1 MKRRYDDVLVYTGI
15 RWLPISEL
23 LYLNTPVN
31 LLCYNSQKDET
42 KIVKVTVTKE
52 NDSHSHMEKV
62 HHLTLSTNDE
72 VDLLDEPYLLYVNH
86 QTRERTE
93 VPDVNENSV
102 RVFTF
107 EVNNLIMRS
116 EARTR
121 KVMKLED
128 KEVIKETYI
137 VDVEDNYY
145 LLTKASE
152 DSIPVFK

>member
-1 MKRRYDDVLVYTGI
+1 MKRRYDNVLVYTGI

-23 LYLNTPVN
+23 VYSETPMN

-42 KIVKVTVTKE
+42 KIVKVTATKE
-52 NDSHSHMEKV
+52 KDAHMEKL

-107 EVNNLIMRS
+107 ELNNLIMRS
-116 EARTR
+116 ESRTR

-128 KEVIKETYI
+128 KEVIKDTFI
-137 VDVEDNYY
+137 IDVEDNYY
-145 LLTKASE
+145 LLTKANE
-152 DSIPVFK
+152 DSLPVFK